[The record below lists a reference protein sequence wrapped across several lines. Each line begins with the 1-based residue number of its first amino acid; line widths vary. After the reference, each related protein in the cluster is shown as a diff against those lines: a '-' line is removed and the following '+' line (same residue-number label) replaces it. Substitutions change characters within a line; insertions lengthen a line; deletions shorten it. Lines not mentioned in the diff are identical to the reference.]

1 MAPPS
6 SDSSVVVAVMVVE
19 VIVLAVST
27 LHAAL
32 PAAQGRMRSAS
43 VGRRVAGMLG
53 STTTTTTCGES
64 DREGFVS
71 KSVECAILLT
81 SPHCAISSFT
91 KPSVVALALKPMEDS
106 PLDPLGTALIAE
118 SSIFGSI
125 RGVVVLE
132 VPLTL
137 FRNCRKR
144 SPAAVSSPASFSK
157 STSAIAECD
166 RFIRGLGLPPIAGA
180 PACLRVCVSSIA
192 RPSPREK
199 CCGGLCCCS
208 CRWRCK
214 ASMVAFA
221 RAAITAAALP
231 LLLPPPTLAFA
242 ALLLPLPL
250 LFA

>member
-53 STTTTTTCGES
+53 RTTITTCGDS
-64 DREGFVS
+64 DREGFAS
-71 KSVECAILLT
+71 KSVACAALLT
-81 SPHCAISSFT
+81 SPPCAISSFT
-91 KPSVVALALKPMEDS
+91 NPSLGLKPTEES
-106 PLDPLGTALIAE
+106 PTLDPLGTALTEE